1 MTTEPLETRALRYLA
16 QREYSRS
23 ELEKKLISFSPVSPR
38 LEISVLLDGLE
49 QRGLLSDQR
58 VVEQVIQIRRRK
70 FGNQRI
76 VHELKQKGI
85 DEHLIK
91 DALPDLKE
99 TELAAAYDIWKKKFQ
114 TSPVNVKERS
124 RQIRFLM
131 SRGFSMSVIN
141 QVFSHTD
148 QE

>member
-1 MTTEPLETRALRYLA
+1 MTTRHLETRALRYLA
-16 QREYSRS
+16 QREYSRI
-23 ELEKKLISFSPVSPR
+23 ELEKKLIAHTPTSPR
-38 LEISVLLDGLE
+38 VEISLLLDSLE

-76 VHELKQKGI
+76 AHELKQKGI
-85 DEHLIK
+85 DEQLIN

-99 TELAAAYDIWKKKFQ
+99 TELAAAYDIWKKKFK
-114 TSPVNVKERS
+114 TSPMNIKERGK
-124 RQIRFLM
+124 QMRFLM
-131 SRGFSMSVIN
+131 SRGFSMAVIN
-141 QVFSHTD
+141 QVFSLSD